1 MGGTF
6 GGRKIIPEDINKPA
20 DRAGRF
26 VEVDDVIRGGEAVGA
41 FGGCAVEIG
50 DEAGSFGDETAE
62 SFINIP
68 AVAGIVTPVFV
79 ERRLTIENRVIFW
92 IDPKTVGR

>member
-62 SFINIP
+62 SFIKYSSGGWYCYP
-68 AVAGIVTPVFV
+68 SV
-79 ERRLTIENRVIFW
+79 RRETF
-92 IDPKTVGR
+92 DD